1 MFDRGFYRCD
11 CGWDGNKLVYAGSP
25 NNDELLEI
33 LASQR
38 NVLRYL
44 HLRHPKGQGC
54 CPNCGKAFDG
64 CVEYIPEENDGQDD
78 DCGN

>member
-1 MFDRGFYRCD
+1 
-11 CGWDGNKLVYAGSP
+11 
-25 NNDELLEI
+25 
-33 LASQR
+33 
-38 NVLRYL
+38 VLRYL